1 MNPGKPAAEID
12 RPGLRGRMMM
22 TVVMRVVVA
31 MIMVVVVW
39 MVVVVRM
46 IMMMIVVMAAVVV
59 IAAFAIL
66 ALDRALP
73 APAYRTHGSPFRTL
87 RDIPPDTVIARS
99 EATRA
104 SREFRTI

>member
-1 MNPGKPAAEID
+1 
-12 RPGLRGRMMM
+12 
-22 TVVMRVVVA
+22 
-31 MIMVVVVW
+31 MVVVVW
-39 MVVVVRM
+39 MVMMVVMAV
-46 IMMMIVVMAAVVV
+46 IMIVVVM
-59 IAAFAIL
+59 IMAFALL